1 MLSKVQKTV
10 IYFKIKTSTHTD
22 EVTIESHKLWN
33 HLGKLITN
41 RTIKKK
47 VRIWLMPELALIK

>member
-1 MLSKVQKTV
+1 MLSKVQKTA
-10 IYFKIKTSTHTD
+10 IYYKIKSSTHTD
-22 EVTIESHKLWN
+22 EVTIENHKRWN

-47 VRIWLMPELALIK
+47 VRIWLMPELALVK

>member
-22 EVTIESHKLWN
+22 EVTIESHKRWN